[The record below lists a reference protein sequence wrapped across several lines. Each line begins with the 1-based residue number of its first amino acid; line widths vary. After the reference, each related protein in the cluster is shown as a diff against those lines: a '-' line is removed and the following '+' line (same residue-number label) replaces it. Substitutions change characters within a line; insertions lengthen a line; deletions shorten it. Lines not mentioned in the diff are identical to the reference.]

1 MTAARRT
8 KAEHPDLVLA
18 HDPDQGDLD
27 RAAAVSRVARR
38 KGTVPPPLAAIRR
51 ECIFRVR
58 STGVVLGVIADRIG
72 VSVPRVI
79 QLLAEHRM
87 RQGADHAVPR

>member
-1 MTAARRT
+1 MAAARRT
-8 KAEHPDLVLA
+8 KGEHPDLVLA

-51 ECIFRVR
+51 ECIERAR
-58 STGVVLGVIADRIG
+58 STGMVLSEIAAQIG
-72 VSVPRVI
+72 ITVPRVI
-79 QLLAEHRM
+79 QLLADHRD
-87 RQGADHAVPR
+87 RQGADHVAR